1 MHQMSIILR
10 PYQDAMSSGVRDA
23 FRAGC
28 RAPLLVAPTGSGKTC
43 LFCYVASKAK
53 AKGNRT
59 LILVHRQELLRQTSA
74 TLAAFDVPHGIIA
87 SGVPETD
94 ESVQVA
100 SVQTLVR
107 RLERMTWTPTLIVVD
122 ESHHCTK
129 ATGHGRVLAHFA
141 EARVLGVTATPER
154 LDGQGLGAKAG
165 GFFDALVMGPS
176 VSELVELGHLS
187 RPVVYAPPS
196 AVDLSGIR
204 TVAGDF
210 SRGELAAAMDKP
222 VITGS
227 AVTHYRRYCD
237 GAPAIAFCSS
247 IAHAEHVADAFTAEG
262 YRSASI
268 DGTLDPDT
276 RAQRIA
282 DLGSGALQVLTS
294 CEIVSEGTDIPI
306 VAAAILLRPT
316 QSLALYLQQ
325 VGRALRPYPG
335 KTHATILDH
344 VGNCHR
350 HGLPDDDR
358 GWSLDS
364 KPRRQRKRDA
374 EETPIRQCEQC
385 YAMHAPAPSCPSCGF
400 VYPVHSREVE
410 EVEGELTEVVTD
422 PARLAAKREQAK
434 AATLDELR
442 KIGAARGYRAGWA
455 EHVYRARQSKPRRW
469 SSGR

>member
-1 MHQMSIILR
+1 MSILLR
-10 PYQDAMSSGVRDA
+10 PYQDTMLGDVRGA
-23 FRAGC
+23 FRSGF
-28 RAPLLVAPTGSGKTC
+28 RAPLLVAPTGSGKTIC
-43 LFCYVASKAK
+43 FSFIAAK
-53 AKGNRT
+53 ASSKGKNV

-94 ESVQVA
+94 EAVQVA

-107 RLERMTWTPTLIVVD
+107 RLERMTWTPNLIVVD
-122 ESHHCTK
+122 EAHHATK
-129 ATGHGRVLAHFA
+129 TTGHGRVLAHFA

-154 LDGQGLGAKAG
+154 LDGQGLGVAAG
-165 GFFDALVMGPS
+165 GFFDALVMGPT

-187 RPVVYAPPS
+187 RPAVYAPPS

-210 SRGELAAAMDKP
+210 NKGELAAAMDKP

-227 AVTHYRRYCD
+227 AVTHYARHCD
-237 GAPAIAFCSS
+237 GAPAIVFCASV
-247 IAHAEHVADAFTAEG
+247 AHADHVAEAFKAEG
-262 YRSASI
+262 YRAASV

-358 GWSLDS
+358 TWSLDS
-364 KPRRQRKRDA
+364 KPRRQRKKDA

-385 YAMHAPAPSCPSCGF
+385 YAVHAPAPSCPSCGF
-400 VYPVHSREVE
+400 VYPVHSREVQ
-410 EVEGELTEVVTD
+410 EVEGDLTEIVTD

-442 KIGAARGYRAGWA
+442 RIAADRGYNPRWA
-455 EHVYRARQSKPRRW
+455 EHVYRARQSKQRRW